1 LLVVCAITP
10 DPTSAVND
18 RTIGTQ
24 ARSFIMIEPMINRIE
39 ATQIAAGTVVGKFM
53 PAPRISSLAQTWQLP
68 SFDYLIIG
76 PLK

>member
-1 LLVVCAITP
+1 MSPSIRIV
-10 DPTSAVND
+10 
-18 RTIGTQ
+18 RTRVPAHAQ